1 LVLEDSVAENLA
13 LPILDRFRGAWGR
26 LLGVSRD
33 EYARGEIAR
42 YGIRAPGPTTRAG
55 GLSGGNQ
62 QKIVFSK
69 GIAVGRK
76 LLLVDEPTRG
86 VDVGAKQ
93 EIHELLRGRAEQGTA
108 VLMASSELPELM
120 ALSHRIL
127 VFRGRRVVA
136 EFDRDAFDD
145 VRILAAMA
153 GA

>member
-1 LVLEDSVAENLA
+1 
-13 LPILDRFRGAWGR
+13 
-26 LLGVSRD
+26 
-33 EYARGEIAR
+33 
-42 YGIRAPGPTTRAG
+42 
-55 GLSGGNQ
+55 
-62 QKIVFSK
+62 
-69 GIAVGRK
+69 
-76 LLLVDEPTRG
+76 VDEPTRG